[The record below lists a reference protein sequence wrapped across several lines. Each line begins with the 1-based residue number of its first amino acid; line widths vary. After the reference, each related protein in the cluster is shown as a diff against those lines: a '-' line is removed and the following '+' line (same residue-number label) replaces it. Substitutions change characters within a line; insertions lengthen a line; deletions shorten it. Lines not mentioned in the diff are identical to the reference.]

1 MISVKLIGSKII
13 KNTYNES
20 ELSELSVME
29 SIYTIRK
36 LKAVIDSNGDYI
48 DVTEGSDNQVYSEK
62 YKIWFQEGEYK
73 K

>member
-1 MISVKLIGSKII
+1 MISVKLIGSIII

>member
-1 MISVKLIGSKII
+1 MISVKLIASII
-13 KNTYNES
+13 IENTYSES
-20 ELSELSVME
+20 ELSELSVLE

-36 LKAVIDSNGDYI
+36 LKAVIESNGDFI
-48 DVTEGSDNQVYSEK
+48 EVIEGSENQVYSEK

>member
-1 MISVKLIGSKII
+1 MISVKLIGSII
-13 KNTYNES
+13 ANNTYSES

-29 SIYTIRK
+29 SIYAIRK
-36 LKAVIDSNGDYI
+36 LKAVIESNGGFI
-48 DVTEGSDNQVYSEK
+48 DVKEGEDNQVYSEK

>member
-1 MISVKLIGSKII
+1 MISVKLIGSVIAN
-13 KNTYNES
+13 NTYNEN

-29 SIYTIRK
+29 SIYAIRK
-36 LKAVIDSNGDYI
+36 LKAVIESNGDFI
-48 DVTEGSDNQVYSEK
+48 DVTEGEENQVYSEK

>member
-1 MISVKLIGSKII
+1 MISVKLIGSII
-13 KNTYNES
+13 ANNTYSES
-20 ELSELSVME
+20 ELSELSVLE

-36 LKAVIDSNGDYI
+36 LKAVIESNGDFI
-48 DVTEGSDNQVYSEK
+48 EVIEGSDNQVYSEK

>member
-1 MISVKLIGSKII
+1 MISVKLIGSVIAN
-13 KNTYNES
+13 NTYSES

-29 SIYTIRK
+29 SIYAIRK
-36 LKAVIDSNGDYI
+36 LKAVIESNGDFI
-48 DVTEGSDNQVYSEK
+48 DVKEGEENQVYSEK